1 MIFLSNSLETEEE
14 DEESKME
21 SIPTAKQSAKKM
33 KTNWLRFQSWVCDL
47 YRLSG
52 AIDYSSELIT
62 RWLISKSLSLSL
74 SLFGLFGWNRIE
86 NNWMTSSRC
95 VFAFRIDTLATID
108 DLCESIPFLRW
119 PDQIQSALI
128 HNLGRVLIWRR
139 LAVIDAIAFNWCG
152 FSKLMT
158 W

>member
-74 SLFGLFGWNRIE
+74 SLSSVYSDETESRITE
-86 NNWMTSSRC
+86 WHPHAASLHS
-95 VFAFRIDTLATID
+95 
-108 DLCESIPFLRW
+108 ESIHWQLSMIYVNRFRFSGG
-119 PDQIQSALI
+119 QIRF
-128 HNLGRVLIWRR
+128 NRR
-139 LAVIDAIAFNWCG
+139 LYIILAVFWFDGVWPW
-152 FSKLMT
+152 LMR
-158 W
+158 